1 MAKKK
6 KEKQELITLNLNGQ
20 NIQVPPGALLVE
32 AAKVADIEIPVF
44 CYHPKLEPVGM
55 CRMCLVQVGSNRDRR
70 GNLVLDDEGNPKVS
84 WFPKL
89 MPACTTRVTPGMYV
103 KTDETRVTD
112 AWRGTLEFL
121 LTSHPLDC
129 PVCDKGGECPLQDL
143 TFAHGPDLSRFYKRN
158 KYHFE
163 KPIPLGDLIWL
174 DRERCIYC
182 SRCVRFQEDVA
193 GDPVLK
199 FADRNRG
206 QEIVTYSDPPFNS
219 YFSGNTS
226 DICPVGALTTED
238 FRFKARVWELTNV
251 PTIDIYDCV
260 GSNMVLA
267 TRTDGIKRIMP
278 RANEWVNEIWLAD
291 KTRFGHHFIRSPE
304 RLETPLIK
312 ENGEFRSATWDEAL
326 KLIADRLAALSAVY
340 GADAIG
346 GIAGDRAGN
355 EELYLFAKFMR
366 DVIGTNNIDFRL
378 QWPTNSGIEEAIRN
392 VGLASGSN
400 LGKLASGAL
409 VLTFGADLEEEQ
421 PVLYLR
427 MRSAA
432 KQGAKL
438 YVVQSRTTKEM
449 RDATETLLIPPG
461 SEAHLA
467 AALLKGAMKKG
478 KLKFG
483 RKQGGAKDVQAALKS
498 LDLKDL
504 VTQTG
509 LDQATVDG
517 LISAI
522 LEAEN
527 LVVMVG
533 REGLTNAGQNAS
545 VLVDALV
552 ALLVAT
558 GKAGQENSGLLALW
572 PHNNS
577 QGAADMGVL
586 PHLEAGYKPIAHPG
600 ATMDQMLSGEAR
612 LRAAYVMASNP
623 AQERPASVETLK
635 NLDFLIVQELFMT
648 ETAELADVVLPAA
661 AFAERDGTFTNF
673 ERRVQR
679 YLKGLEPVGQALPD
693 WQIIVRLAKHLD
705 ASWPEYFT
713 AHDVATEIAK
723 QVKPY
728 KGITYDK
735 LRGEPV
741 EWMTTAAGHHIFTG
755 TSLLNTWLG
764 IQWKAESQS
773 KRAKFDLQWH
783 DLQPVEAPPDGQF
796 RLIWQRKQYDNGTMI
811 RHSTLL
817 DNRRASAFVKLS
829 PSDAESLQ
837 VEKGDMVMV
846 AANGREVVAPLVIDR
861 RVQAGSLVL
870 PRNVDGIDNALGEG
884 GAVRVRKAVPAFA

>member
-6 KEKQELITLNLNGQ
+6 KKEELITINVNGQ
-20 NIQVPPGALLVE
+20 DIEVPPGVLLVE
-32 AAKVADIEIPVF
+32 ATKVVDVEVPVF

-55 CRMCLVQVGSNRDRR
+55 CRMCLVEVGSNRDRR

-89 MPACTTRVTPGMYV
+89 MPACTTRVSPGMYV
-103 KTDETRVTD
+103 KTGAERVTD

-143 TFAHGPDLSRFYKRN
+143 TFAYGPDMSRFYKRN
-158 KYHFE
+158 KFHFE
-163 KPIPLGDLIWL
+163 KPIPLGDLVWL

-219 YFSGNTS
+219 YFSGNTT

-251 PTIDIYDCV
+251 PSIDMYDCV
-260 GSNMVLA
+260 GSNIVLG
-267 TRTDGIKRIMP
+267 TRSDEIKRIMP

-291 KTRFGHHFIRSPE
+291 KTRFGHHFVRSPE
-304 RLETPLIK
+304 RLQTPLIK
-312 ENGEFRSATWDEAL
+312 EHGQFREATWDEAL
-326 KLIADRLAALSAVY
+326 NLVADRLATLSGVH
-340 GADAIG
+340 GSHAIG

-355 EELYLFAKFMR
+355 EDLYLFAKLMR
-366 DVIGTNNIDFRL
+366 QVIGTNNIDFRMH
-378 QWPTNSGIEEAIRN
+378 WPTNSGIEEAVSN

-400 LGKLASGAL
+400 LGKLGSGAV

-449 RDATETLLIPPG
+449 RDATDALIVKPG
-461 SEAHLA
+461 REGHLA
-467 AALLKGAMKKG
+467 AALLIGAMKQG

-483 RKQGGAKDVQAALKS
+483 RKQGGAKEVQAALKG
-498 LDLKDL
+498 LKMADL
-504 VTQTG
+504 VAETG
-509 LDQATVDG
+509 LDSATVDA
-517 LISAI
+517 LIAAI
-522 LEAEN
+522 VEADN

-533 REGLTNAGQNAS
+533 REALTNAGQNAPA
-545 VLVDALV
+545 LVDALV
-552 ALLVAT
+552 GLLVAT
-558 GKAGQENSGLLALW
+558 GQAGQENSGLLALW

-577 QGAADMGVL
+577 QGAADMGAL
-586 PHLEAGYKPIAHPG
+586 PHLEAGYQPVKMPG
-600 ATMDQMLSGEAR
+600 ATMQQMLSGEAG

-623 AQERPASVETLK
+623 AQEHPSCINTLER
-635 NLDFLIVQELFMT
+635 LDFLVVQELFMT
-648 ETAELADVVLPAA
+648 ETAKLADVVLPAA

-693 WQIIVRLAKHLD
+693 WQIIVRLAKQLD
-705 ASWPEYFT
+705 AEWPDYFI
-713 AHDVATEIAK
+713 AHDVANEIAK
-723 QVKPY
+723 KVKSY
-728 KGITYDK
+728 KGMTYEK
-735 LRGEPV
+735 LRGEPTGWV
-741 EWMTTAAGHHIFTG
+741 TTAAGHHIYTG

-764 IQWKAESQS
+764 IQWKAAGES
-773 KRAKFDLQWH
+773 KRAKFELQWH
-783 DLQPVEAPPDGQF
+783 DLQPTDASANPYKPYRV
-796 RLIWQRKQYDNGTMI
+796 IWQRKQYDNGTMI
-811 RHSTLL
+811 QHSTLL
-817 DNRRASAFVKLS
+817 DGRRANAFIKLN
-829 PSDAESLQ
+829 PDDAASLEAQ
-837 VEKGDMVMV
+837 KGDMMRI
-846 AANGREVVAPLVIDR
+846 AANGHEATGPLIIDAKLQSGT
-861 RVQAGSLVL
+861 VVL
-870 PRNVDGIDNALGEG
+870 PFNVKGVNNGLAEDD
-884 GAVRVRKAVPAFA
+884 VRVSKAVPAFA